1 MTEDAFDL
9 AAWLDRIGHDG
20 PLAPTLPV
28 LSALV
33 AAQSGTIPFENVDV
47 LLGRTPKLDQASLT
61 QKIVRGG
68 RGGYCFELNAVL
80 RAGLRAVGFQVT
92 SLIGR
97 VIVGLPEDSHR
108 PASHMTLRV
117 DLPEGP
123 FLVDCGFG
131 NMTPTAPLPL
141 RPEEPSDTPHETM
154 RLMPLDDELV
164 LQARVGEDWRNIY
177 RVSPRPVLDVDYE
190 VANWFTATHPGS
202 PFVSNLVLSRPLA
215 DGKRATFFNGRL
227 SIRQPDGQVE
237 RRFLETEA
245 EIAAVLAGDF
255 GLRLP
260 AEDVTAAIEAL
271 RRAGTLGQAHP
282 FFN

>member
-1 MTEDAFDL
+1 MTDEAFDL
-9 AAWLDRIGHDG
+9 AAWLERIGHDG

-28 LSALV
+28 LTALV
-33 AAQSGTIPFENVDV
+33 AAQSATIPFENVDV

-61 QKIVRGG
+61 DKIVRSG

-80 RAGLRAVGFQVT
+80 RAGLRAIGFEVT

-141 RPEEPSDTPHETM
+141 RPEEPSETPHETM

-164 LQARVGEDWRNIY
+164 LQARVGEEWRNIY

-202 PFVSNLVLSRPLA
+202 PFVSNLVLSRPLS
-215 DGKRATFFNGRL
+215 DGRRATFFNGRL
-227 SIRQPDGQVE
+227 TIRQADGQVE
-237 RRFLETEA
+237 RQMLETEEA
-245 EIAAVLAGDF
+245 IAAAMTDTFALT
-255 GLRLP
+255 LSP
-260 AEDVTAAIEAL
+260 ADVAAAIDAL